1 MCTDFLGATYVPDDI
16 TSSYSVI
23 VLCHFNRWIKSDI
36 LVTSSTYRAHPFPKA
51 SPSFVLDR
59 RGLCSWPGGGNLHL
73 HLSFSDLTEFTPLVN
88 NVPIG
93 TKPGVPCTQ
102 SVGL

>member
-1 MCTDFLGATYVPDDI
+1 MPDDI
-16 TSSYSVI
+16 ASSYSVI

-36 LVTSSTYRAHPFPKA
+36 LVTSTAYRAYPFQKV
-51 SPSFVLDR
+51 SPSFVLDHQV
-59 RGLCSWPGGGNLHL
+59 LCGWPGGGNLHL
-73 HLSFSDLTEFTPLVN
+73 HWSFSDLIEFTPLVN